1 MPLAPEICANLFA
14 DLPRSTAKNEQ
25 FTELLTRPGLKI
37 ERIVSTGQCSPP
49 DFWYDQPGG
58 EWVLL
63 IQGEAKL
70 RFADEIKIHHLKT
83 GDFLDIPAH
92 TKHRVE
98 WTAPDPSTI
107 WLAIHYT

>member
-1 MPLAPEICANLFA
+1 MNHIFA
-14 DLPRSTAKNEQ
+14 SIPALTATNEQ

-70 RFADEIKIHHLKT
+70 QFFDEPESRHLKA
-83 GDFLDIPAH
+83 GDFLDIPARK
-92 TKHRVE
+92 KHRVE
-98 WTAPDPSTI
+98 WTAPDQTTI
-107 WLAIHYT
+107 WLAIHYA

>member
-1 MPLAPEICANLFA
+1 MITNIFSQIPAL
-14 DLPRSTAKNEQ
+14 TAANEQ
-25 FTELLTRPGLKI
+25 FTELLARPGLKI
-37 ERIVSTGQCSPP
+37 ERIVSTGQTSPP

-70 RFADEIKIHHLKT
+70 RLADEPAVRHLKA

-92 TKHRVE
+92 QKHRVD
-98 WTAPDPSTI
+98 WTPPDQITI
-107 WLAIHYT
+107 WLAIHYA